1 MANKKISALTD
12 LGETPAVGDI
22 LPITDISD
30 TTGSPN
36 GTTKKV
42 TVADLVAAAP
52 QGDLVASNNLSDIGS
67 AATARTNLSLG
78 TAATLNVGTA
88 DTNVVQLSD
97 VGGTA
102 KLPAVDGSQ
111 LTGIEGTQILSTT
124 ETGGTKFLRENGDG
138 TCSFEPAETSSL
150 SYSTQTYTAS
160 GTPLAFTLTSAAKGK
175 VVVVN
180 ESSPVYV
187 TVPTGLGSGFNCRF
201 VQLGTGQ
208 IVITPGSGATVGSYT
223 PGTESYN
230 ATAGQ
235 NASVDLIP
243 TGTDAYV
250 VSGEANAAPFNNSYS
265 VAFDGVDDSMTFS
278 SAFSSIHSA
287 TNFSLSFYMNSTDTY
302 GSTIKNYST
311 NVFQARPYT
320 GIQGRFGDSTYH
332 TIGSSNYKD
341 GSWNHVVLTFANGVW
356 KAYKNGSQDGSA
368 LDKSASFTSLPSTFG
383 NGWVVSENDA
393 AKFDEI
399 AIWNSTLSDPEITA
413 IYNGGLS
420 PIDLRSNSGNYT
432 SSANLQHYWRMGD
445 NDGGSGTTITDLAGS
460 SNGALINTTGTSTS
474 GIVADTI

>member
-1 MANKKISALTD
+1 MAYNKLHKKDFTIAVKTGDNANDQLKFKKEASK
-12 LGETPAVGDI
+12 GELFFNTYDNKLYCA
-22 LPITDISD
+22 
-30 TTGSPN
+30 TTNAGSN
-36 GTTKKV
+36 D
-42 TVADLVAAAP
+42 A
-52 QGDLVASNNLSDIGS
+52 I
-67 AATARTNLSLG
+67 
-78 TAATLNVGTA
+78 
-88 DTNVVQLSD
+88 
-97 VGGTA
+97 
-102 KLPAVDGSQ
+102 
-111 LTGIEGTQILSTT
+111 IY
-124 ETGGTKFLRENGDG
+124 
-138 TCSFEPAETSSL
+138 ETSSL

-180 ESSPVYV
+180 ESNTVYV

-201 VQLGTGQ
+201 VQLGTGK
-208 IVITPGSGATVGSYT
+208 VVVTPGSGATVGAYT

-235 NASVDLIP
+235 NAAIDLIP

-250 VSGEANAAPFNNSYS
+250 VSGEANVAPFLNSYS
-265 VAFDGVDDSMTFS
+265 VAFDGTDDKMTFS

-302 GSTIKNYST
+302 GSTIRNFST
-311 NVFQARPYT
+311 SQLQVRPWS
-320 GIQGRFGDSTYH
+320 GIQGRFGDSTVH

-341 GSWNHVVLTFANGVW
+341 GNWNHVVLTFASGVW
-356 KAYKNGSQDGSA
+356 KAYKNGSQDGSD

-399 AIWNSTLSDPEITA
+399 AIWDSTLSDPEITA

-445 NDGGSGTTITDLAGS
+445 NDGGGGTTITDLVGS

>member
-1 MANKKISALTD
+1 MANKKITELTE
-12 LGETPAVGDI
+12 LTTPAGADI
-22 LPITDISD
+22 VAIVDDVAGTP
-30 TTGSPN
+30 
-36 GTTKKV
+36 TTKKV
-42 TVADLVAAAP
+42 TA
-52 QGDLVASNNLSDIGS
+52 
-67 AATARTNLSLG
+67 TNLMTLAPVQSVAGQTGAVTLSNTDISGLG
-78 TAATLNVGTA
+78 TAATQDVGTA
-88 DTNVVQLSD
+88 NGNVVQLD
-97 VGGTA
+97 ATG
-102 KLPAVDGSQ
+102 LPAVDGSQ
-111 LTGIEGTQILSTT
+111 LTNL
-124 ETGGTKFLRENGDG
+124 
-138 TCSFEPAETSSL
+138 PASAL
-150 SYSTQTYTAS
+150 SYSIQTYTAS

-208 IVITPGSGATVGSYT
+208 VVITPGSGATVGAYT
-223 PGTESYN
+223 PGSESYN

-243 TGTDAYV
+243 TGTDTYV
-250 VSGEANAAPFNNSYS
+250 VSGESNVSPFINSYS
-265 VAFDGVDDSMTFS
+265 VAFDGTDDKMTFS

-302 GSTIKNYST
+302 GSTIRNYSSS
-311 NVFQARPYT
+311 VFQARPWS
-320 GIQGRFGDSTYH
+320 GIQGRFGDSSVH

-341 GSWNHVVLTFANGVW
+341 GNWNHVVLTFASGIW
-356 KAYKNGSQDGSA
+356 KAYKNGSQDGSD

-399 AIWNSTLSDPEITA
+399 AIWDSTLSASEITA
-413 IYNGGLS
+413 IYNSGLT

-445 NDGGSGTTITDLAGS
+445 NDGGSGTTITDLQGS
-460 SNGALINTTGTSTS
+460 SNGTLVNTSGTSTS
-474 GIVADTI
+474 GIVVDTI